1 MPPDQLEP
9 RVKKESREK
18 QERLDLKGQLG
29 HRESLVIRGPKD
41 QLVEEDQLELK
52 GPGDPK
58 DYRVYEGHL
67 VHKVLQV
74 GAPFLM

>member
-29 HRESLVIRGPKD
+29 HGESLAIRGPKD

-52 GPGDPK
+52 GPGDPRDCK
-58 DYRVYEGHL
+58 VFKGHL
-67 VHKVLQV
+67 VHKVFQV
-74 GAPFLM
+74 AAPF

>member
-1 MPPDQLEP
+1 MLLGQLEP

-29 HRESLVIRGPKD
+29 HRESLAIRGPKD

-52 GPGDPK
+52 GPGDSRDCK
-58 DYRVYEGHL
+58 VFEGHL
-67 VHKVLQV
+67 VHKVFQV
-74 GAPFLM
+74 GAPL

>member
-29 HRESLVIRGPKD
+29 HRESLTVRGPKD
-41 QLVEEDQLELK
+41 QLVEEDQ
-52 GPGDPK
+52 
-58 DYRVYEGHL
+58 
-67 VHKVLQV
+67 
-74 GAPFLM
+74 